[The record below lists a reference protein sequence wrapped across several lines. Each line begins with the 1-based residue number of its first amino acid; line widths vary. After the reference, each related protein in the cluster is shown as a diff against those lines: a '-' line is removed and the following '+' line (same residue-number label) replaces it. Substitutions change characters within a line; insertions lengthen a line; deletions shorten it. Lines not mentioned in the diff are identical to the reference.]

1 VDISSLDDLLHIHFV
16 KKLELYDDTS
26 PLLVSFAKQLKN
38 YICPVI
44 ASYSVI
50 VILFY

>member
-1 VDISSLDDLLHIHFV
+1 VDSSSLDDLLPIHFV
-16 KKLELYDDTS
+16 KKLELYDYTS

-38 YICPVI
+38 DICPVI